1 MNSCTENLIALPAQV
16 TILPGQTEWLE
27 TARTNCSS
35 RAWHNQISKLFH
47 GLYALRLSGL
57 DELQELKERNSQLE
71 ELYKQAVKAR
81 DVAIEERDK
90 ATVLIALQL
99 EKESA
104 ELNKQIKDLRSER
117 ERLLEQIED
126 FRVRLLYA
134 RDDLGKLQQKHIAL
148 QLEFEDCVNEKEDAL
163 EDIKRLE
170 EDIKNGLRSEKQVKD
185 NKNAEIS
192 KELERIG
199 EEVETTMDCTKVS
212 WSLFSVHAVRFQV
225 NNIVVYSVLYDN

>member
-1 MNSCTENLIALPAQV
+1 M
-16 TILPGQTEWLE
+16 
-27 TARTNCSS
+27 
-35 RAWHNQISKLFH
+35 
-47 GLYALRLSGL
+47 YALRLSGL

-212 WSLFSVHAVRFQV
+212 WNLFSVHAVRFQV